1 MYNFYRSANPIRGF
15 IALAMG
21 ILFLSGSVT
30 DAKVTVKWNSRQDLF
45 SIRAKDETVRNVFE
59 YIEKNSNYIFI
70 YEEAVESR
78 LSTTVDVSLEGQDIE
93 SILKTVCSQTGLEYL
108 ISGRQI
114 AVWLEGGISPIDPDT
129 SFAVSGKV
137 TDINGEPLIG
147 ASVFI
152 KGTETGVVTNLDGRY
167 SITAH
172 HGDVLVFS
180 YIGYQAKEMTA
191 SGKDTADI
199 VLTPDSRLLNE
210 SVVVGYGVQK
220 KINLTGAVD
229 VVDSEELVGRS
240 ASNTSSLLVGIV
252 PNLNV
257 TQSNG
262 RPGQGASLNIRGINS
277 ISSSTG
283 PLVLVDGIEG
293 NIDNVNPNDIES
305 ISVLKDASSSAVY
318 GARAAYGVILI
329 TTKSGSDG
337 KAHVSY
343 NGRFSFSTTTT
354 STDFETRG
362 YYSAAIAD
370 MFFST
375 YQGSPYTAYNAEDY
389 YELWIR
395 RNDKVENPERPWV
408 MVKDGQYKHYANFDW
423 YHYLFDDT
431 RPTWE
436 HDISIYGGND
446 KLNYRISGG
455 LYDGKGVLNVGSGD
469 DYKRWNFRSKISAQ
483 ITPWLKISN
492 NTSFAYNRYNFNS
505 HGAVARVFSNSQT
518 NALASFMPY
527 NPDGTAVWELPGCIN
542 SSYQV
547 TNGVNVILRHDKDY
561 NQDSN
566 NVFGTIFEAV
576 LTPVRHFSITA
587 NYSYTQSEY
596 IFVNRTVPVPY
607 SETPGVVEIR
617 TDITDKLT
625 ESRQKS
631 RYHAANAFANYDN
644 TFSGHHIGITAGV
657 NYETRFY
664 NDLSASRNELLSEDM
679 NDFDL
684 AKGEEMSIGGGKNR
698 YALFGIFYRVNYDY
712 RERYLLEISGRYD
725 GSSRFAP
732 GHRFGFFPSVSA
744 GWRIDQEKFFAP
756 ARKYVSNMKLRLS
769 YGMLGNQQIGYYDY
783 IQTINSGSSISYAFG
798 ESNRATGATVSAP
811 NASDLTWET
820 VTTMNAGIDLGFFN
834 NRLNFSADAY
844 IRDTE
849 GMLMASQ
856 DLPSVYGASVPK
868 SNAASLRSKGW
879 ELQLSW
885 RDNFILADRPF
896 NYYVSATLA
905 DYISHVTYY
914 NNENKTIGT
923 PYTGQRLG
931 EMWGYVVDGYFIS
944 DEEAAAY
951 PVNQNY
957 VNNMINACAKDPGV
971 HAGDLKFVDM
981 DGDGKISPTLSANDI
996 KDQVVI
1002 GNSLPRY
1009 TYSLG
1014 LGGDWMGFDLSVLF
1028 QGVGY
1033 QNWYPGSNACLFWG
1047 PYARPFQ
1054 SFVPTDFLSKVWTPE
1069 NPDAYFPRPRGYVA
1083 FAGEGGAR
1091 ELTVVNTK
1099 YLQNVGYLRLK
1110 SLVLGYS
1117 LPQKWM
1123 DKAKIEKIRV
1133 YFSGENLFTVSPLE
1147 TRYID
1152 PYIAGSSTS
1161 WSTGNTDANGYPL
1174 NRTFSFGVDIT
1185 F

>member
-1 MYNFYRSANPIRGF
+1 MYNFHRTANSIRGF

-21 ILFLSGSVT
+21 FLFLSGPVA

-45 SIRAKDETVRNVFE
+45 SIRAQDETIRNVFE
-59 YIEKNSNYIFI
+59 YIERNSDYIFI

-78 LSTTVDVSLEGQDIE
+78 LSTTVDVDLKGQDIE
-93 SILKTVCSQTGLEYL
+93 SILKTVCHQTGLEYL

-114 AVWLEGGISPIDPDT
+114 AVWPEGGTSPIDPDT
-129 SFAVSGKV
+129 VFTVSGKV
-137 TDINGEPLIG
+137 TDINAEPLIG

-152 KGTETGVVTNLDGRY
+152 KGTETGVVTDLDGRY

-191 SGKDTADI
+191 SRKDTADI
-199 VLTPDSRLLNE
+199 VLTPDSRLLDE

-527 NPDGTAVWELPGCIN
+527 NPDGTAVWKLPGCIN

-664 NDLSASRNELLSEDM
+664 NDLSASRNELLSEDI